1 MNKGKRT
8 KTAVWLGVLAALVVA
23 VAWSLRPQPLVATVA
38 TVTRGP
44 LAATVSAEGR
54 TRVTDLYVIAA
65 PVDGQL
71 ERVVA
76 HAGDAVAADATVA
89 EIRPAASRP
98 LDPRTRAEASAAV
111 TTAEAAVAR
120 ADAAEREA
128 RMALEHADS
137 LLSTARQLT
146 DKGAAPRADLEH
158 RGHEAEMRRRA
169 AEGAAAAARQ
179 ARAELARARA
189 VLAPATA
196 KPGQPTPVQAP
207 VAGRI
212 LRVLRESA
220 GPVAAGTPLLEVG
233 DTAHLEVHADLLS
246 SDAANVRPGADATVT
261 GWGGPKPIHARVR
274 RIDPAAFTKVSAL
287 GLEEQRVHV
296 VLDLT
301 DPAPPGLGHDY
312 RVDAAVVVWE
322 SKDVLR
328 APSTALF
335 RSTDRWTVFVVRDGR
350 ARKLP
355 VDVGPSD
362 GTTTA
367 ITNGLNEGD
376 SVIVQPS
383 DVIDDGTRIEAKNRA
398 AAGASAS

>member
-1 MNKGKRT
+1 MKKSRGSKLV
-8 KTAVWLGVLAALVVA
+8 VWLGGLGALVAA
-23 VAWSLRPQPLVATVA
+23 VAWSLRPQPIVASVA
-38 TVTRGP
+38 TVTRGA
-44 LAATVSAEGR
+44 LASTVSAEGR
-54 TRVTDLYVIAA
+54 TRVTDLYVVSA

-76 HAGDAVAADATVA
+76 QPGDTVAAGATVA

-128 RMALEHADS
+128 RVALEHADS

-146 DKGAAPRADLEH
+146 EKGAAPRADLEH
-158 RGHEAEMRRRA
+158 RGHEAEMRRRG

-189 VLAPATA
+189 VLIPTTA

-207 VAGRI
+207 IAGRI

-220 GPVAAGTPLLEVG
+220 GPIAAGTPLLELG
-233 DTAHLEVHADLLS
+233 DTTHLEVHADLLS
-246 SDAANVRPGADATVT
+246 SDAANVRPAADAVIT
-261 GWGGPKPIHARVR
+261 GWGGPKPIRARVR

-296 VLDLT
+296 ILDLA
-301 DPAPPGLGHDY
+301 DAAPPGLGHDY

-322 SKDVLR
+322 GKDVLR

-335 RSTDRWTVFVVRDGR
+335 RSTDRWTVFLVRDGR
-350 ARKLP
+350 ARKTL
-355 VDVGPSD
+355 VEIGPSD
-362 GTTTA
+362 GTSTV
-367 ITNGLNEGD
+367 ITSGLGVGD
-376 SVIVQPS
+376 HVIVQPS
-383 DVIDDGTRIEAKNRA
+383 DAIDDGTRVDARDP
-398 AAGASAS
+398 GSSRQ

>member
-1 MNKGKRT
+1 MNRGKRT
-8 KTAVWLGVLAALVVA
+8 KTVVWLGILAALAAA
-23 VAWSLRPQPLVATVA
+23 VAWSLRPQPVAATIA

-54 TRVTDLYVIAA
+54 ARVKDLYVIAA

-71 ERVVA
+71 ERVIA
-76 HAGDAVAADATVA
+76 RPDDAVAAGATVA

-98 LDPRTRAEASAAV
+98 LDPRTRAEAGAAV
-111 TTAEAAVAR
+111 ATAEAAVAR
-120 ADAAEREA
+120 ADAAQREGEA
-128 RMALEHADS
+128 ALEHANS

-158 RGHEAEMRRRA
+158 RGHEAEIRRGA

-189 VLAPATA
+189 VLAPTTA

-212 LRVLRESA
+212 LRVMRESA
-220 GPVAAGTPLLEVG
+220 GPIAAGTPLLEVG
-233 DTAHLEVHADLLS
+233 DIAHLEVHADLLS
-246 SDAANVRPGADATVT
+246 GDAADVRPGADATIT
-261 GWGGPKPIHARVR
+261 GWGGPRPIHACVR

-301 DPAPPGLGHDY
+301 ERPPPGLGHDY
-312 RVDAAVVVWE
+312 RVDAAIVVWE
-322 SKDVLR
+322 GKDVLR

-335 RSTDRWTVFVVRDGR
+335 RSVDRWTVFVVRDGR
-350 ARKLP
+350 ARKVP
-355 VDVGPSD
+355 VEVGPSD
-362 GTTTA
+362 GTATV
-367 ITNGLNEGD
+367 ITKGLAEGD

-383 DVIDDGTRIEAKNRA
+383 DVIDEGTRIDGSIRTPV
-398 AAGASAS
+398 GPGSS